1 MVNTRYKIS
10 EKKASSFG
18 GLHTIS
24 ELLYKIGFKRLFDDV
39 FGTIRKVRS
48 YKPVENLQV
57 LISSILCGG
66 ERLSDVDRLR
76 TDSVLPTLFGTGV
89 VPYDTT
95 IRRDL
100 QYIGDYSKSRQE
112 FLYRINEVL
121 LNNTKPESMTIDVDG
136 TATKVEG
143 HQENA
148 CKGYCPE
155 SPGDRCFQH
164 LIISWDEMDTVLSI
178 DTRGGEVHCI
188 DGADG
193 QMLQVLDR
201 FSDQVDNILVRCD
214 AGFYSDDILDLLEG
228 FDNVEYEVMGAK
240 LDAVVAQIG
249 DRRFK
254 SYHGSEREY
263 AVFHHKIGKGK
274 LRSYYV
280 ERYHKDEKMYLFDG
294 MQWDYRV
301 IVSNRSGKQPHT
313 LFREYN
319 LRARQELLIKELKGE
334 FALGKIVSNDFRV
347 TVAAAWVSAIC
358 CTLIGLFNRIALRR
372 EYRRYR
378 MKRMRYFL
386 FSLVARFA
394 RHAGVMVLKILSPP
408 LGEWRYDQIIRR
420 IHALC

>member
-18 GLHTIS
+18 GLHAIS

-39 FGTIRKVRS
+39 FGNIRKVRS

-66 ERLSDVDRLR
+66 ERLADVDRLR
-76 TDSVLPTLFGTGV
+76 TDSVLPALFSTGV

-100 QYIGDYSKSRQE
+100 QYIGDYSESRQE
-112 FLYRINEVL
+112 FLFRINEVL

-164 LIISWDEMDTVLSI
+164 LIISWDDMDTVLSI

-188 DGADG
+188 DGADD
-193 QMLQVLDR
+193 QMKDVLDR
-201 FSDQVDNILVRCD
+201 FSSQVDNILVRCD
-214 AGFYSDDILDLLEG
+214 AGFYSDSILDLLESY
-228 FDNVEYEVMGAK
+228 DNVEYEVMGAK
-240 LDAVVAQIG
+240 LDAVVVQIG
-249 DRRFK
+249 DHRFK
-254 SYHGSEREY
+254 SYHGSDREY
-263 AVFHHKIGKGK
+263 ATFHHKIGKGK
-274 LRSYYV
+274 LRTYYV

-319 LRARQELLIKELKGE
+319 LRARQ
-334 FALGKIVSNDFRV
+334 
-347 TVAAAWVSAIC
+347 
-358 CTLIGLFNRIALRR
+358 
-372 EYRRYR
+372 
-378 MKRMRYFL
+378 
-386 FSLVARFA
+386 
-394 RHAGVMVLKILSPP
+394 
-408 LGEWRYDQIIRR
+408 
-420 IHALC
+420 